1 MPTSSLVYTESFKAE
16 NDLSAKQYYAMEQS
30 ADGQVDLCDNA
41 GDAVIGILQ
50 NDPKANQAAAVAI
63 AGRTKWVSDGS
74 GTSIAVGDT
83 VGTDASGKCVKKT
96 AADDLVAGRAA
107 AASSADGT
115 VIDVFLTLGGQ
126 RSST

>member
-1 MPTSSLVYTESFKAE
+1 MPTSNLVYVESFKAE

-41 GDAVIGILQ
+41 GDQVIGILQ

-63 AGRTKWVSDGS
+63 AGRTKWISDGS
-74 GTSIAVGDT
+74 GTSIAVGDRL
-83 VGTDASGKCVKKT
+83 GTDSSGRCIKKT
-96 AADDLVAGRAA
+96 AAGDLIAGHAA

-115 VIDVFLTLGGQ
+115 IIDVFLTLGGE
-126 RSST
+126 RSTT